1 MDLDVIWDCDVDFD
15 VIWDC
20 NVDLDVIWDCVGN
33 AIINNNARIQISTLK
48 MARIILRH

>member
-33 AIINNNARIQISTLK
+33 AIIMQEYKSV
-48 MARIILRH
+48 H